1 MNESKWIICPVCRN
15 KTRIRVRNDT
25 VMKSFPLFCPKCKQ
39 ETLINV
45 IEFQTTIIK
54 EPDAKTQSR

>member
-1 MNESKWIICPVCRN
+1 MNESKWIICPICRN

-25 VMKSFPLFCPKCKQ
+25 VMKSFPLFCPKCKH